1 LVLASLIG
9 WSPLCLEAGQA
20 PVKAAASPAKTP
32 AASPAKTSAA
42 PQGKAV
48 ADPEALLAKA
58 RAAYIGLSARG
69 FRGYRFVARPDW
81 SVSLAELAKSDPA
94 GYEAAL
100 KLLTQIRFDVRV
112 GAHGQSQVTHT
123 VVDAPNEGATQGLN
137 QIYQGV
143 EQALNGFFQT
153 WGPFVVQ
160 RPVPAAGVPCK
171 VVDLGAQYQ
180 FSWEETG
187 EVRVELRTDRA
198 FAISVMKI
206 ASPAFDAV
214 IQPTFDRT
222 AQGLVLTGY
231 EGDFKPKGDGAAM
244 NLKIRITNQVLEGLP
259 VPGGLDAT
267 VQIQGRTDRMVLG
280 FSELK
285 VEPKQAEPK

>member
-1 LVLASLIG
+1 VHSSRTAPLVLASLIG
-9 WSPLCLEAGQA
+9 WSSLCLEASQA
-20 PVKAAASPAKTP
+20 PAKAPAAPPAKTP
-32 AASPAKTSAA
+32 AASNQP
-42 PQGKAV
+42 KAV
-48 ADPEALLAKA
+48 ADPEAILTKA
-58 RAAYIGLSARG
+58 RAAYIGLSTRG

-81 SVSLAELAKSDPA
+81 SVSLAELAKSDPTA
-94 GYEAAL
+94 YDAAL

-123 VVDAPNEGATQGLN
+123 VVDAPEGATQGLN

-153 WGPFVVQ
+153 WGPFMVQ
-160 RPVPAAGVPCK
+160 TPVPAAGVPCK
-171 VVDLGAQYQ
+171 VVDLGTQYQ
-180 FSWEETG
+180 FTWEETG
-187 EVRVELRTDRA
+187 DVHVELRTDRS
-198 FAISVMKI
+198 FAISVMKV

-222 AQGLVLTGY
+222 AQGFVLTGY
-231 EGDFKPKGDGAAM
+231 EGDFNPKGNGVAM

-259 VPGGLDAT
+259 LPGALDAT
-267 VQIQGRTDRMVLG
+267 VLIQGRTDRMVLG

-285 VEPKQAEPK
+285 AEPK

>member
-1 LVLASLIG
+1 MHPSRFAPLVLASLIG
-9 WSPLCLEAGQA
+9 GAPLSLEAGQA
-20 PVKAAASPAKTP
+20 PVNTPAKAPAKATAAAE
-32 AASPAKTSAA
+32 
-42 PQGKAV
+42 QAV

-58 RAAYIGLSARG
+58 RAAYIGLSTRG

-100 KLLTQIRFDVRV
+100 KLLTQIRFEVRV

-153 WGPFVVQ
+153 WGPFMVQ
-160 RPVPAAGVPCK
+160 TPVPAAGVPCK
-171 VVDLGAQYQ
+171 VVDLGTQYL
-180 FSWEETG
+180 FTWEETG
-187 EVRVELRTDRA
+187 DVRVELRTDRT
-198 FAISVMKI
+198 FAISVMKV
-206 ASPAFDAV
+206 AAPAFDAV

-222 AQGLVLTGY
+222 AQGFVLTGY
-231 EGDFKPKGDGAAM
+231 EGDFKPKGDGVAM

-259 VPGGLDAT
+259 VPGALDAT
-267 VQIQGRTDRMVLG
+267 VKIQGRTDRMVLG

-285 VEPKQAEPK
+285 AEPK